1 MQEYHKYDASDFDYL
16 DSLGYDKI
24 ISEAQQDL
32 YTIHANN
39 QFSTLNSSLDC
50 RTDSDIDPMQ
60 PLCISMDYNAN
71 INRIVCGQPR
81 ANRLNVLKSFYVK
94 FERKIPTLVADFC
107 TYYAPHPNKTVI
119 YYYDATALDSNYAMN
134 DQGLPLGGCPRV

>member
-32 YTIHANN
+32 YTIHATN
-39 QFSTLNSSLDC
+39 QFSTLNCSLDC

-60 PLCISMDYNAN
+60 PLCIGMDYNAN
-71 INRIVCGQPR
+71 INWIVCGPT
-81 ANRLNVLKSFYVK
+81 KS
-94 FERKIPTLVADFC
+94 
-107 TYYAPHPNKTVI
+107 
-119 YYYDATALDSNYAMN
+119 
-134 DQGLPLGGCPRV
+134 